1 MTRVPQTATLTPGQ
15 LLDGGPLRAV
25 RLTGARALLTQS
37 FLRFRYGDGYSHART
52 LVLQLA
58 LAVIPLLIALV
69 GLSATVGTSRLGE
82 VLRRTLLALTPGAS
96 GDAVRGSLSRP
107 PGGAGG
113 TVALVM
119 GLLGAL
125 LALSTEMGQVE
136 RGANRVYGI
145 RPDRPGLVKY
155 RRAVGLALLGG
166 VPAMLGFLVLVLV
179 LVLVAGGALAD
190 SVQQVYGSGQY
201 LVQLLW

>member
-1 MTRVPQTATLTPGQ
+1 M
-15 LLDGGPLRAV
+15 
-25 RLTGARALLTQS
+25 
-37 FLRFRYGDGYSHART
+37 
-52 LVLQLA
+52 LQLV
-58 LAVIPLLIALV
+58 LAVIPLVIALV
-69 GLSATVGTSRLGE
+69 GLSPTVGTSRLGK